1 MNIHLVSLGCA
12 RNLVDSEGML
22 GRLRKAGWRISDE
35 PDDAHVIVVNTCS
48 FIESAADES
57 IDTILALARY
67 KTEGVCRSLIVTGC
81 LPERY
86 GEAIGR
92 ELPEVDLF
100 LGTGA
105 FDRIVD
111 AVEGVLK
118 ERCILPDPDA
128 LVMSDPDAPRVQT
141 LPHSAYIK
149 IAEGCS
155 RACTY
160 CIIPKLRGRQ
170 KSRPAGEI
178 VAEAE
183 RLAAA
188 GTRELILVAQDS
200 TAYGR
205 DIGDGSNLTDLLDR
219 LSAVGDDIWIR
230 VLYGHPESISDD
242 MIRTMA
248 DRPNIC
254 PYFDLPIQ
262 HADDRVLRRMGRR
275 HTQADLLKLFDRI
288 RELAPGAA
296 LRTTVIVGF
305 PGETDREFKT
315 LMSFAAAVRFD
326 HLGVFTY
333 SDADDL
339 PSHRL
344 DGHVSPAVARKR
356 RDRLMA
362 RQVGISAEK
371 IAGYLDRSLDVLI
384 EESPET
390 GVFIGRTALQAPE
403 VDGLVYVRA
412 PSLPIGRFARVKITD
427 TLEYD
432 LVGEALCART

>member
-22 GRLRKAGWRISDE
+22 GRLKRAGWHISEE

-67 KTEGVCRSLIVTGC
+67 KTEGVCRSLIVAGC

-86 GEAIGR
+86 GEGIAR

-105 FDRIVD
+105 FDRIVE
-111 AVEGVLK
+111 AVEGSPGQS
-118 ERCILPDPDA
+118 RCILPDPDA
-128 LVMSDPDAPRVQT
+128 IVMADPDAPRVQT
-141 LPHSAYIK
+141 LPHSAYLK

-155 RACTY
+155 RTCTY

-170 KSRPAGEI
+170 KSRPEGEI
-178 VAEAE
+178 IAEAR

-200 TAYGR
+200 TAYGQ
-205 DIGDGSNLTDLLDR
+205 DLDDGSNLADLLEG
-219 LSAVGDDIWIR
+219 LSEIRDDIWIR
-230 VLYGHPESISDD
+230 VLYGHPESISEDA
-242 MIRTMA
+242 IRTMA

-254 PYFDLPIQ
+254 AYFDLPIQ
-262 HADDRVLRRMGRR
+262 HASDRVLRRMGRR
-275 HTQADLLKLFDRI
+275 HTQADLLRLFDRI
-288 RELAPGAA
+288 REIAPGAS

-305 PGETDREFKT
+305 PGETDRDFKT
-315 LMSFAAAVRFD
+315 LLSFVETVRFD

-339 PSHRL
+339 PSHCL
-344 DGHVSPAVARKR
+344 DGHVSRTVAQKR
-356 RDRLMA
+356 HDRLMERQIDISTEKNA
-362 RQVGISAEK
+362 R
-371 IAGYLDRSLDVLI
+371 YLGQTLDVLI
-384 EESPET
+384 EESPEA
-390 GVFIGRTALQAPE
+390 GLFLGRTVFQAPE
-403 VDGLVYVRA
+403 VDGLVYVNA
-412 PSLPIGRFARVKITD
+412 PSLSVGRFAPVSITD

-432 LVGEALCART
+432 LVGEAL